1 MSRIGKKPIEIP
13 QGVEVSIKD
22 SIVKVKG
29 GKGEIEQVIPSG
41 VFVEIKDG
49 QVVVSIKEQS
59 KKNSALWGLIR
70 ALLQN
75 AVMGVSQGFE
85 KQLEIIGVGYRANMK
100 GDKLLDLAMGFS
112 HPVEMPV
119 PEGLQLKVEKNIITI
134 SGINKEKVG
143 QFAAEIRAVRKPEP
157 YKGKGIRYLGEK
169 VRRKEGK
176 KAATATN

>member
-29 GKGEIEQVIPSG
+29 GKGEIEQVIPVG
-41 VFVEIKDG
+41 VFVESKDG
-49 QVVVSIKEQS
+49 QIVVSIKEQS

-75 AVMGVSQGFE
+75 AVIGVSQGFE
-85 KQLEIIGVGYRANMK
+85 KQLEIIGVGYKANMK

-112 HPVEMPV
+112 HPVEMSV
-119 PEGLQLKVEKNIITI
+119 PEGLQVKVEKNIITI

-143 QFAAEIRAVRKPEP
+143 QLAAKIRAVRKPEP

-176 KAATATN
+176 KAATATT